1 MGLGL
6 GLVLV
11 LVLVLVLGLVLG
23 LGLGLTKTRGMQ
35 PVRASSP
42 PGWAQLA
49 LTMPVQGGW
58 GWVQRGMYARVCG
71 FE

>member
-1 MGLGL
+1 M
-6 GLVLV
+6 
-11 LVLVLVLGLVLG
+11 LVLG

-49 LTMPVQGGW
+49 LTIPVQGGW
-58 GWVQRGMYARVCG
+58 GGWREVCMRGFAGLNEWASGVHKYTKCDKSVA
-71 FE
+71 